1 MTEGAVRRPGAG
13 LPVAAAHADKGPLSG
28 MRVVDLS
35 RVMAGNMLTLQFAD
49 LGADVIKV
57 ESPGE
62 GDPLRHWKTQGI
74 PTWWRTY
81 CRNKRSIAL
90 NLRAAAGMEALRR
103 LLVDADV
110 LVENYRPGT
119 LEAMGLAPETLLALN
134 PRLVIARISGWG
146 HDGPYRHKPGFGTLV
161 EAYSGL
167 AAKTG
172 FADRPP
178 VLPNMTLADMIAGL
192 FGFGAV
198 LAACRAADAPGGSG
212 QVVEISLFDAM
223 LACLGADPADTHL
236 TGTAAPR
243 TGSRSQ
249 TASPRNVYRTG
260 DGEWVA
266 LSATTQGMAERL
278 FRSIGRA
285 DLLQDERFAT
295 NAARVANADA
305 VDAVIQEFVGRLP
318 RAEVLRHFEA
328 HEVTM
333 GPVMD
338 VGQVLDDPYVHAR
351 ASLVAMADPDAGSLP
366 MHNVVPRFSRTPG
379 SLRRTAPALGE
390 DTLDILQELG
400 YGRMDALG
408 LCAEGAAACTTS

>member
-1 MTEGAVRRPGAG
+1 MQHRSRQPGAD
-13 LPVAAAHADKGPLSG
+13 LPPAAVPASPGPLAG
-28 MRVVDLS
+28 LRVIDLS
-35 RVMAGNMLTLQFAD
+35 RVVAGNMLTLQLAD

-62 GDPLRHWKTQGI
+62 GDPLRNWKTQGV

-90 NLRAAAGMEALRR
+90 DLRAPAGMEALRR
-103 LLVDADV
+103 LLAEADV

-119 LEAMGLAPETLLALN
+119 LEAMGLAPEQLLQLN
-134 PRLVIARISGWG
+134 PKLVIARISGWG
-146 HDGPYRHKPGFGTLV
+146 HDGPYQHKPGFGTLV

-178 VLPNMTLADMIAGL
+178 VLPNMALADMIAGL
-192 FGFGAV
+192 YGFGAV
-198 LAACRAADAPGGSG
+198 LAACRSAAASGQG
-212 QVVEISLFDAM
+212 QVVAISLFDAM
-223 LACLGADPADTHL
+223 LACIGADPADTHL
-236 TGTAAPR
+236 SGVPAGR
-243 TGSRSQ
+243 TGSRSL
-249 TASPRNVYRTG
+249 TASPRNVYRTA
-260 DGEWVA
+260 DGQWVA

-285 DLLQDERFAT
+285 ELLQDERFAT

-305 VDAVIQEFVGRLP
+305 VDDVVQEFVGSLP
-318 RAEVLRHFEA
+318 RAEVLRHFDE

-338 VGQVLDDPYVHAR
+338 IGQVLDDPYVRSR
-351 ASLVAMADPDAGSLP
+351 AALVAMADPDAGTLP

-379 SLRRTAPALGE
+379 SLRHAAPALGQ
-390 DTLDILQELG
+390 DTLAVLQEIG
-400 YGRMDALG
+400 YTAADANA
-408 LCAEGAAACTTS
+408 LCAQGAAACST